1 MITAP
6 ADGTVAETDVT
17 VGAAASAGTTATTV
31 IGAGLTTVT
40 INATLAQV
48 GKLAVD
54 QSATISSMVGTKVA
68 TGKVTWIGQL
78 PSSSSTS
85 TFPVVVTLDG
95 SGKALEAG
103 SPVDVGVSLGSANG
117 VITVPTSAVRDGVV
131 TVLDGTKTTTT
142 RVTVGLV
149 GADRTQITNGL
160 TPGQTVVLA
169 NLRTALPTS
178 TVNQTRFGGG
188 GGFGGGLGGTGFGGG
203 TRRAAGG

>member
-6 ADGTVAETDVT
+6 ADGTVAQTDVT
-17 VGAAASAGTTATTV
+17 VGQAASAGTTAITV

-40 INATLAQV
+40 INATVAQV
-48 GKLAVD
+48 GKLAID
-54 QSATISSMVGTKVA
+54 QSVSVSTTVGATVA

-78 PSSSSTS
+78 PSSTSTA

-95 SGKALEAG
+95 NGKTLEAG
-103 SPVDVGVSLGSANG
+103 SPVDVAVSLGSANG

-131 TVLDGTKTTTT
+131 TVLDGTKSRTI
-142 RVTVGLV
+142 RVSVGLV
-149 GADRTQITNGL
+149 GPDRTQITSGL

-169 NLRTALPTS
+169 DLNSALPTS

-188 GGFGGGLGGTGFGGG
+188 GFGGGLGGTGLGGG
-203 TRRAAGG
+203 TRRTVGG